1 MAGKEPAMA
10 EGTAAA
16 GSNPNED
23 QGAQGGGQG
32 GFTPITTQEDFDK
45 LSASIRR
52 AEKDKYEKY
61 ADYDALKAKD
71 DELDAL
77 QAASQ
82 TELQKAE
89 ARAKTAEAALLD
101 YKQREKV
108 ETWKVEVAE
117 ATGVKA
123 ALLMGATKE
132 EIEKHAQAIKEAY
145 EPPAAPTVGSDGRK
159 PKATGKDSKSLFAE
173 TLKQLE

>member
-1 MAGKEPAMA
+1 MA
-10 EGTAAA
+10 EGTATA
-16 GSNPNED
+16 GNNPNEGD
-23 QGAQGGGQG
+23 GAQGGGQG

-52 AEKDKYEKY
+52 AEKAKYEKY
-61 ADYDALKAKD
+61 ADYDALKAKA

-89 ARAKTAEAALLD
+89 ARAQNAETKLKD
-101 YKQREKV
+101 FEQRERV
-108 ETWKVEVAE
+108 EAWKAEVAE

-145 EPPAAPTVGSDGRK
+145 EPPAAPIVGSDGQKPNVPPAEEDWIRK
-159 PKATGKDSKSLFAE
+159 GFAGK
-173 TLKQLE
+173 